1 MIMQGHIKC
10 GRTHNEVGNALGL
23 IGYGPA
29 ASQNGAKLCVVHCGG
44 GKIMQVAA
52 DNMQRAENN
61 GAVMGMNNCSGM
73 LGGGDILLTSDGW
86 VQRYVF
92 RKFQWHNTGH
102 QIRSV
107 KMTTLMGGIFPAVT
121 VCYSIDKKIV
131 IFLQLYFLGLGMY
144 LYQGVGVYK
153 LIVCSTREM
162 PYTRYTTSCW

>member
-1 MIMQGHIKC
+1 
-10 GRTHNEVGNALGL
+10 
-23 IGYGPA
+23 
-29 ASQNGAKLCVVHCGG
+29 
-44 GKIMQVAA
+44 
-52 DNMQRAENN
+52 MQRAENN
-61 GAVMGMNNCSGM
+61 GAAMGMNNGSGM

-121 VCYSIDKKIV
+121 VCYSIDKKMV

-144 LYQGVGVYK
+144 LY
-153 LIVCSTREM
+153 
-162 PYTRYTTSCW
+162 